1 MLFQCCSN
9 VVPTTAH
16 VAQTQ
21 MEVLHCLKQCTATS
35 QFVILF
41 GKLNG
46 NKFRGLYAVAPKQQG
61 GVGRYVKR
69 GKRVGCRVW
78 WWWWW
83 CGCGF
88 VVWVVYCFGCC
99 IVLQWCG
106 GGRWHSMPECFDLL
120 CFVVFA
126 FSCCTVLTI
135 ALPLFD
141 QTVCPSRL
149 LAAFVLAV
157 TNCLVRAP
165 GELNRK

>member
-1 MLFQCCSN
+1 MLFQCGSN

-69 GKRVGCRVW
+69 GEVVVVGLLFGWCIVLGVVNCVAVVW
-78 WWWWW
+78 WWT
-83 CGCGF
+83 
-88 VVWVVYCFGCC
+88 VA
-99 IVLQWCG
+99 
-106 GGRWHSMPECFDLL
+106 FD
-120 CFVVFA
+120 A
-126 FSCCTVLTI
+126 
-135 ALPLFD
+135 
-141 QTVCPSRL
+141 
-149 LAAFVLAV
+149 
-157 TNCLVRAP
+157 
-165 GELNRK
+165 

>member
-1 MLFQCCSN
+1 MLFQCGSN

-69 GKRVGCRVW
+69 GEVVVVGLL
-78 WWWWW
+78 
-83 CGCGF
+83 F
-88 VVWVVYCFGCC
+88 WVVYCFGWC

-106 GGRWHSMPECFDLL
+106 GGVVADGGIRCLNVPTCCVWWCLL
-120 CFVVFA
+120 
-126 FSCCTVLTI
+126 SLECTVLTI
-135 ALPLFD
+135 SLPLFD

>member
-1 MLFQCCSN
+1 M
-9 VVPTTAH
+9 VPTTAH

-69 GKRVGCRVW
+69 GEVVVVGLL
-78 WWWWW
+78 
-83 CGCGF
+83 F
-88 VVWVVYCFGCC
+88 WVVYCFGWC

-106 GGRWHSMPECFDLL
+106 GGRWHSMPECSDVL
-120 CFVVFA
+120 CFVVA
-126 FSCCTVLTI
+126 FD
-135 ALPLFD
+135 A
-141 QTVCPSRL
+141 
-149 LAAFVLAV
+149 
-157 TNCLVRAP
+157 
-165 GELNRK
+165 